1 MTELS
6 PRERR
11 HARTRQEI
19 LDAALGI
26 LNEVGP
32 GKLSLREIARRVD
45 YSPAG
50 LYEYFSNK
58 EEIIDAV
65 CAEGD
70 QRLQLY
76 LRAVPTD
83 LPADDFLIELGM
95 AYIKFARENS
105 DHFLLT
111 ATRLIPEMAP
121 MPFEALEVGQ
131 TFGIL
136 MDAVQRGIHEGI
148 IQPQPGY
155 GLLEIAYSLWAF
167 GQGIAILQLTNLKN
181 VLFDYESADR
191 AAMETFVRGLGSS
204 T

>member
-19 LDAALGI
+19 LDAALTI

-70 QRLQLY
+70 RRLQSY

-83 LPADDFLIELGM
+83 LPADNYLVELGL
-95 AYIKFARENS
+95 AYIKFARENP
-105 DHFLLT
+105 DHFILT
-111 ATRLIPEMAP
+111 ASRLVPDMDPVPYEDLEMG
-121 MPFEALEVGQ
+121 E
-131 TFGIL
+131 TYRIL
-136 MDAVQRGIHEGI
+136 FDAVQRGIEAGI
-148 IQPQPGY
+148 IQPRPGY
-155 GLLEIAYSLWAF
+155 GLHEIAYSLWAF
-167 GQGIAILQLTNLKN
+167 GQGMAILQVSNLRN
-181 VLFDYESADR
+181 VLFEFDTADR
-191 AAMETFVRGLGSS
+191 GAMEAFIRGLGLS

>member
-19 LDAALGI
+19 LDAALAL

-32 GKLSLREIARRVD
+32 DKLSLREIARRVD

-58 EEIIDAV
+58 DEIIDAV
-65 CAEGD
+65 CAEGER
-70 QRLQLY
+70 RLQAY

-83 LPADDFLIELGM
+83 MPVGEYLVELGL
-95 AYIKFARENS
+95 AYIRFARENS

-111 ATRLIPEMAP
+111 ASRLIPEMDP
-121 MPFEALEVGQ
+121 MPYEDLEMGQ
-131 TFGIL
+131 TYYIL
-136 MDAVQRGIHEGI
+136 LDAIKRGIAAGI
-148 IQPQPGY
+148 IRTRPGY
-155 GLLEIAYSLWAF
+155 GLHEIAYSLYAF
-167 GQGIAILQLTNLKN
+167 GQGMAILQITNLKN
-181 VLFDYESADR
+181 VLFDYETADR
-191 AAMETFVRGLGSS
+191 AAMEAFLRGLG
-204 T
+204 

>member
-19 LDAALGI
+19 LDAALAI

-32 GKLSLREIARRVD
+32 AKLSLREIARRVD

-70 QRLQLY
+70 RRLMFY
-76 LRAVPTD
+76 LQAVSTD
-83 LPADDFLIELGM
+83 LPVDAYLVELGM

-121 MPFEALEVGQ
+121 MPFEVLEVGH

-136 MDAVQRGIHEGI
+136 MDAVERGIAEGF
-148 IQPQPGY
+148 IQTRPGY
-155 GLLEIAYSLWAF
+155 NLLEISYGLWAF
-167 GQGIAILQLTNLKN
+167 GQGMAILQLTNLKN

-191 AAMETFVRGLGSS
+191 AAMETYIRGLGSS
-204 T
+204 P